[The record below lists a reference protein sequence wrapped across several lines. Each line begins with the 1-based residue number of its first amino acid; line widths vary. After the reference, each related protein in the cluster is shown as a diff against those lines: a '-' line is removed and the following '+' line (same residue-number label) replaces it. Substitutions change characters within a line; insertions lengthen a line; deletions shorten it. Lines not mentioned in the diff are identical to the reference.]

1 MKSHLEIRF
10 RNLQG
15 TTAFLLNGAPLWG
28 MIGKSKTAREKI
40 MKRTLFCCLSVAVVI
55 LSLSAGALAA
65 ESATPEEV
73 IAKVREAASYIAAN
87 GDSVMPEFDDPKGP
101 WVWKDTYV
109 FVMDCPH
116 DRYAGHPM
124 ADVMDTKISE
134 IVDAAGNH
142 VGLAECRMSEENP
155 KGAWVEI
162 MWPKLGETT
171 PERKICYVYRIPGLP
186 YTVGSGIYEPTMT
199 IDELN
204 ALIK

>member
-1 MKSHLEIRF
+1 MRLKYF
-10 RNLQG
+10 Y
-15 TTAFLLNGAPLWG
+15 A
-28 MIGKSKTAREKI
+28 
-40 MKRTLFCCLSVAVVI
+40 LSIAVI
-55 LSLSAGALAA
+55 LLSLSAGALAA

-87 GDSVMPEFDDPKGP
+87 GNSVLPEFDDPKGR

-109 FVMDCPH
+109 FVMDCQN

-124 ADVMDTKISE
+124 ADVMDTRISQ
-134 IVDAAGNH
+134 IVDYAGNH
-142 VGLAECRMSEENP
+142 AGLTECRMSEENP

-162 MWPKLGETT
+162 MWPKLGQTA
-171 PERKICYVYRIPGLP
+171 PERKICYVYKIPGLP

-199 IDELN
+199 MEQLN